1 MSGYS
6 PSSTYTATPQGRGVI
21 HLQATLPP
29 TTSTTHVAT
38 DPHLSPLSLH
48 SPAPPSLLYSKSPYT
63 FIPLPR
69 LHNGPVRINPLL
81 EYLPV
86 PMIEYDVTLPA
97 TFATLNSRRREAL
110 DRSLDEPA
118 TSPATSSLTLCSSSF
133 PKPVIAFPNNAQHP
147 FVTVRDVLAAVH
159 DAIRV
164 FAIELHHPP
173 PAYNLWGS
181 PIGRVQ
187 THQSQAAI
195 SDAHVRQLIMEFF
208 PGGSIWAGISP
219 SPAEPDVWI
228 LHVR

>member
-1 MSGYS
+1 M
-6 PSSTYTATPQGRGVI
+6 I
-21 HLQATLPP
+21 HLHAASPAI
-29 TTSTTHVAT
+29 TSTTHIAA

-69 LHNGPVRINPLL
+69 LYNGPVLINPLL
-81 EYLPV
+81 EYSPV

-110 DRSLDEPA
+110 ERSLDEPA
-118 TSPATSSLTLCSSSF
+118 TSPAMSSLTFCSPSF
-133 PKPVIAFPNNAQHP
+133 PKPVIAFPRNAPHP

-164 FAIELHHPP
+164 FAIEFHHPP
-173 PAYNLWGS
+173 PTYNLWGS
-181 PIGRVQ
+181 PAERA
-187 THQSQAAI
+187 QAHPSPASI
-195 SDAHVRQLIMEFF
+195 SDAHVRQLIMEFL